1 MEACGALVRF
11 PNEFVSVSH
20 SWKLSFLPVRV
31 AAASARLTSDPLL
44 PTRYDV
50 AAMQQ
55 YYGVSTTLLMPCHSD
70 S

>member
-1 MEACGALVRF
+1 MGVGLFLVC
-11 PNEFVSVSH
+11 PCD
-20 SWKLSFLPVRV
+20 
-31 AAASARLTSDPLL
+31 AASARLTSDPLL

-55 YYGVSTTLLMPCHSD
+55 YYGVSTSPLMPCHSD